1 MERKHKRKDGE
12 DKRCWVMVA
21 GSRATIVHC
30 LPSSQESQR
39 GYLLSTENCHDF
51 MNLENMEIVQN
62 SCAGEVGC
70 LGDFTHRL
78 VCLAQCGDRCCA
90 HSSVSVAYTKV
101 GMNNSQHISLCSLL
115 TSSRYRHY
123 ESSMPSSSLSWDRA
137 SEAFSTQCIMQPFLI
152 GQEGDETQAPFLSK
166 PQAQLWT

>member
-21 GSRATIVHC
+21 GSRATIVQC

-70 LGDFTHRL
+70 LGDITHRL
-78 VCLAQCGDRCCA
+78 VCLAQCGDRCYA
-90 HSSVSVAYTKV
+90 HSSVSVAQTQV
-101 GMNNSQHISLCSLL
+101 GMNNSQHI
-115 TSSRYRHY
+115 
-123 ESSMPSSSLSWDRA
+123 A
-137 SEAFSTQCIMQPFLI
+137 S
-152 GQEGDETQAPFLSK
+152 APCL
-166 PQAQLWT
+166 PQADTDIMN